1 MPWYAAAFVATA
13 FILGFATAWIPQRS
27 LRRPISVLAAL
38 LPIVIGLISLK
49 FAGSVAGAKNP
60 GDYGFAMVV
69 TLLVWPIWVMFIAAG
84 FWAKPIWFEQ
94 DR

>member
-1 MPWYAAAFVATA
+1 MPWYAAVFAAIA

-38 LPIVIGLISLK
+38 LPVIGLISWKL
-49 FAGSVAGAKNP
+49 AGSVAGTKNP
-60 GDYGFAMVV
+60 GDYGFAMAV
-69 TLLVWPIWVMFIAAG
+69 TLLVLPIWVVFIAAG
-84 FWAKPIWFEQ
+84 FWTKPIWFEQ